1 MCLQCCA
8 EAKYIAEF
16 APGWHIA
23 QATISADGWQAGQY
37 ALVRINDPDFVL
49 TVDLN
54 SYDFECT
61 EYAKIHDDLMCDPQT
76 GYALVKALK
85 QVKYPIA
92 VRRLWLKHDAFFF
105 NEQLYIYLSW
115 TVKNATATT
124 S

>member
-1 MCLQCCA
+1 MCLQC
-8 EAKYIAEF
+8 ETKAKYIADF
-16 APGWHIA
+16 APGWHIV
-23 QATISADGWQAGQY
+23 QATISVDEWREGQY
-37 ALVRINDPDFVL
+37 ALVRINDPEFVL

-54 SYDFECT
+54 SYEFSCT
-61 EYAKIHDDLMCDPQT
+61 EYAKFHDDLICDPQT

-92 VRRLWLKHDAFFF
+92 VRRLWIKHDAFFF

-115 TVKNATATT
+115 IVKNATSWT